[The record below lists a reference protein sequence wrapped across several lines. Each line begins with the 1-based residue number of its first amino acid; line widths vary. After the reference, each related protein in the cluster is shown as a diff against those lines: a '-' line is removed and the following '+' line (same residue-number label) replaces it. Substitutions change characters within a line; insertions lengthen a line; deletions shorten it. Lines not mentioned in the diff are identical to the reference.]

1 MSNDEATLQKLR
13 SRYNAAFASYQRRA
27 RALVE
32 ATVSGNAP
40 PEHLVLQEDE
50 ALRELTQ
57 ADRNLAEFIATP
69 RALRTKLRR
78 AFRLD
83 S

>member
-13 SRYNAAFASYQRRA
+13 SRFNAAFSTYQRRA
-27 RALVE
+27 RVLLE

-57 ADRNLAEFIATP
+57 ADRNLAELIATP
-69 RALRTKLRR
+69 RALRTKSRR